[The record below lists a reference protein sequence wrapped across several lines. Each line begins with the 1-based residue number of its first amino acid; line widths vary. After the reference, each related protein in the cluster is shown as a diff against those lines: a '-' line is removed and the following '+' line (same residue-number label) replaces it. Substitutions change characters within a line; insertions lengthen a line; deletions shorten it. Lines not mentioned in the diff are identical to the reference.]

1 MNFKK
6 FLSNLKFDS
15 KDEKTKKSTVTNIVI
30 LGLIGILLIIT
41 ADFFKNSSNNSIT
54 GSITENNV
62 KNTKAENDGTKN
74 EVKPSKDY
82 ETNMEEKLKQ
92 TLEQIDGV
100 GKVQVMIYFGSGE
113 EQVPATNE
121 NKTKSV
127 TDEADNSGGKRTTT
141 QDSDGST
148 IVTSKDGDKESPFIL
163 KEYKPQ
169 ITGVCVVAEGADN
182 SVIKLNIVNAV
193 VDLFQLTEDKVNV
206 YPMKK

>member
-1 MNFKK
+1 M
-6 FLSNLKFDS
+6 
-15 KDEKTKKSTVTNIVI
+15 
-30 LGLIGILLIIT
+30 IIT
-41 ADFFKNSSNNSIT
+41 ADFFRNTSNMPSGSSNNNT
-54 GSITENNV
+54 NNS
-62 KNTKAENDGTKN
+62 KNSQNKTKN

-82 ETNMEEKLKQ
+82 ETSMENKLKS

-113 EQVPATNE
+113 EEVPAANE

-127 TDEADNSGGKRTTT
+127 TDETDNSGGKRTTT
-141 QDSDGST
+141 QDLDGST

-163 KEYKPQ
+163 KDYKPQ

-193 VDLFQLTEDKVNV
+193 VDLFQLNEDKVNV

>member
-6 FLSNLKFDS
+6 FLDNLKFEA
-15 KDEKTKKSTVTNIVI
+15 KGEKGNKKNAGVNILI
-30 LGLIGILLIIT
+30 LGLVGVLLIIA
-41 ADFFKNSSNNSIT
+41 ADFFKNTSKASINE
-54 GSITENNV
+54 GNI
-62 KNTKAENDGTKN
+62 KN
-74 EVKPSKDY
+74 ENKVTSSDTTKSEAKPSKDY
-82 ETNMEEKLKQ
+82 ETSMENKLKQ

-113 EQVPATNE
+113 EQIPATNN

-141 QDSDGST
+141 QDTDGST

-182 SVIKLNIVNAV
+182 SVIKLSIVNAV